1 MARAVASFIA
11 TSFPDA
17 AWSWVAGCRA
27 ATISSCLLLAVPR
40 RALAMALCPMLGALS
55 GSSGAQ
61 KDQRIA
67 ALELA
72 ERADGAGV
80 AGNA

>member
-1 MARAVASFIA
+1 MSA
-11 TSFPDA
+11 
-17 AWSWVAGCRA
+17 
-27 ATISSCLLLAVPR
+27 PR
-40 RALAMALCPMLGALS
+40 GAEESLAMAPCPMLGALS